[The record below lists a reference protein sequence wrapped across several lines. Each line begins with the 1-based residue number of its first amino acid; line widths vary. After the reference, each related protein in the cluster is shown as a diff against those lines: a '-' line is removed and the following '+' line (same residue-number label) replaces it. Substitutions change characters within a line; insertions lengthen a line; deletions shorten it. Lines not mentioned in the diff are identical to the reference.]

1 MVQDEGA
8 TRDRVALARETQELW
23 EAKADFWDTQM
34 GEGNA
39 FHRVLV
45 SPAVERLLAPQSGET
60 FLDVACGNGQF
71 SRRLAQLGT
80 QVVATD
86 FSATFLDR
94 ARARTTEYAERIDY
108 RLVDATD
115 GAQLLALGEGRFDGA
130 VCNMA
135 LMDMTTISPLLS
147 ALAQLL
153 TPGGRFVFAVP
164 HPSFNSNATRL
175 ALEEEDRGGEL
186 HETRSVRVNAYLQIP
201 PGKGM
206 GMPGEPNPHYYFHR
220 PLHELL
226 GVCFAA
232 GFALDGLEEP
242 AFGTDDVGNRPLSW
256 LNFQQIPPVLVARL
270 RLSSRT

>member
-1 MVQDEGA
+1 MQDEA
-8 TRDRVALARETQELW
+8 EVRDLAALTRETRELW
-23 EAKADFWDTQM
+23 DGKADFWDAQM

-45 SPAVERLLAPQSGET
+45 SPAVEHLLAPQAGET

-71 SRRLAQLGT
+71 ARRLAQFGAR
-80 QVVATD
+80 VVATD
-86 FSATFLDR
+86 FSAIFLDR
-94 ARARTTEYAERIDY
+94 ARARTTENAERIDY

-115 GAQLLALGEGRFDGA
+115 EAQLMALGAGRFDGA

-135 LMDMTTISPLLS
+135 LMDMPTIAPLLS
-147 ALAQLL
+147 ALAQLIK
-153 TPGGRFVFAVP
+153 PDGRFVFAVP

-186 HETRSVRVNAYLQIP
+186 HETRSVRVSAYLQIP

-206 GMPGEPNPHYYFHR
+206 GMPGEPHPHYYFHR

-226 GVCFAA
+226 GACFAA

-242 AFGTDDVGNRPLSW
+242 AFGADNVGTRPLSW

-270 RLSSRT
+270 RLSPRA